1 LSNKQHETP
10 TKHNIDKLS
19 GLQDANNLYY
29 VYLEIAEKLHN
40 DTLKVQD
47 KTELIKQIPLVRYTR
62 STSHKMY
69 FSDKT
74 ELIKQTPL
82 VRYTRSTSHQM
93 CFSDKTELIK
103 QTPHVRYTRSD
114 SHKIHLSAG
123 IT

>member
-1 LSNKQHETP
+1 LSN
-10 TKHNIDKLS
+10 KLS

-40 DTLKVQD
+40 K
-47 KTELIKQIPLVRYTR
+47 KTRQELIKQIPLVRYTR

-69 FSDKT
+69 FSDRT

-82 VRYTRSTSHQM
+82 VRYTRSTSHKM

>member
-40 DTLKVQD
+40 K
-47 KTELIKQIPLVRYTR
+47 KTRQELIKQIPLVRYTR

-69 FSDKT
+69 FSDRT

-82 VRYTRSTSHQM
+82 VRYTRSTSHKM